1 MRTKVLVLVSALLL
15 SFALLSY
22 GAYNRVERIGIINID
37 DIVDAFLEGK
47 DIAKDFN
54 NYKDQARVR
63 LSSMDAEINSIRKS
77 LLEISNKIV
86 KSTNESTNSYVD
98 YSLYSEYKRLSDE
111 YNMKVESYRNE
122 VEKVNKEI
130 VNMRNNLM
138 RYVIKDVLDYIRDYG
153 TRKGYTLII
162 ERSTGKILFVSPGSD
177 ITSDLASYIKTREA
191 TKNKY

>member
-22 GAYNRVERIGIINID
+22 GAYKRVEKIGIINID

-54 NYKDQARVR
+54 NYKDQAKVR
-63 LSSMDAEINSIRKS
+63 LSSMDAEINSIRKN

-122 VEKVNKEI
+122 VERINKEI

-153 TRKGYTLII
+153 TKKGYTLII

-177 ITSDLASYIKTREA
+177 ITSDLASYIKTQEA

>member
-1 MRTKVLVLVSALLL
+1 MRTKVLVLVSTLLF

-22 GAYNRVERIGIINID
+22 GAYNRVEKIGIISID

-63 LSSMDAEINSIRKS
+63 LSSMEAEINSIRKN

-122 VEKVNKEI
+122 VERVNKEI

-138 RYVIKDVLDYIRDYG
+138 RYVIRDVLDYIKDYG
-153 TRKGYTLII
+153 TKKGYTLII
-162 ERSTGKILFVSPGSD
+162 ERST
-177 ITSDLASYIKTREA
+177 
-191 TKNKY
+191 